1 MKLAIIPARYGSK
14 GIPRKNV
21 VDFCGKPMIQYTLE
35 AALESKYIDQI
46 LVTTD
51 DSEVLKI
58 SSNLGIINSY
68 VRPVNLASDT
78 AAMSDVVI
86 HALDWF
92 KEQNGSYPDTF
103 ILLQPTSPLRNSSD
117 IDGAIKLFMK
127 EQANSLISVH
137 ELSEHPYESLKLNE
151 NEWNY
156 IDQPDKKVFRRQDYS
171 NNFYYINGA
180 IYILNTEFFL
190 KNKNFLEKGISKI
203 YEMPKIRGI
212 DIDTILDLEIAK
224 FLFSNPNFSIQN
236 K

>member
-78 AAMSDVVI
+78 AAMFDVVI

>member
-35 AALESKYIDQI
+35 AALESKYIDEI

-51 DSEVLKI
+51 DSEVLEI
-58 SSNLGIINSY
+58 SSNLGIINTY

-78 AAMSDVVI
+78 AAMFDVVI

-92 KEQNGSYPDTF
+92 KEQNGNYPDTF
-103 ILLQPTSPLRNSSD
+103 ILLQPTSPLRNSID
-117 IDGAIKLFMK
+117 IDGAIELFMK
-127 EQANSLISVH
+127 EQANSVISVH

-151 NEWNY
+151 DEWNY
-156 IDQPDKKVFRRQDYS
+156 LDQPNKKVFRRQDFN

-180 IYILNTEFFL
+180 IYILNTSFFV
-190 KNKNFLEKGISKI
+190 KNKKFLEEGISKI

-212 DIDTILDLEIAK
+212 DVDTILDLEIAK
-224 FLFSNPNFSIQN
+224 CLFSNPIFSIQ
-236 K
+236 KK

>member
-1 MKLAIIPARYGSK
+1 MKLAIVPARYGSK

-51 DSEVLKI
+51 DSEVLEI

-68 VRPVNLASDT
+68 LRPVNLASDS
-78 AAMSDVVI
+78 AAMFDVVI

-92 KEQNGSYPDTF
+92 KKQNGNYPDTF
-103 ILLQPTSPLRNSSD
+103 ILLQPTSPLRNSID
-117 IDGAIKLFMK
+117 IDGAIELFMK
-127 EQANSLISVH
+127 EKANSLISVH
-137 ELSEHPYESLKLNE
+137 ELSEHPYESMKLNE
-151 NEWNY
+151 DEWNY
-156 IDQPDKKVFRRQDYS
+156 LAQPPKKVFRRQDF
-171 NNFYYINGA
+171 NKNFYYINGA
-180 IYILNTEFFL
+180 IYILNTSFFL
-190 KNKNFLEKGISKI
+190 KNKMFLEKGVSKI
-203 YEMPKIRGI
+203 YIMPKIRGI

-224 FLFSNPNFSIQN
+224 FLFSNSFFSTQN